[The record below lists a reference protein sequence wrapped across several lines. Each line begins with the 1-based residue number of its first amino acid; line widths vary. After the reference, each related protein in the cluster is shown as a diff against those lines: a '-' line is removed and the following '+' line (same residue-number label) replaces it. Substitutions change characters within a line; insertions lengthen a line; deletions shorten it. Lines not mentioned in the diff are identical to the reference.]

1 LTIAFPVYRKGFL
14 KVIGALIQTAL
25 DRGHSV
31 VLFWSPDEKKPGESV
46 SESDLQAWPAARIVR
61 HSHRAPLGPVLREHG
76 AQALVVVSLYTVLR
90 AYGHADELES
100 LRAAGVRLFSVDYV
114 LDTVTS
120 DPEGYRVAD
129 VTFYSS
135 EYQRQLHW
143 SLMADRFARLGDR
156 ADWSR
161 RSAVCG
167 SVMMDQLDIVDRAA
181 VRKRYGIGDDQPV
194 VLFMS
199 LKMEVPDDWR
209 RLHWGRAWRVIRAV
223 KALVKGHPAW
233 VPDILFRHGYRKML
247 LATQRLCRRSGAALI
262 VKSRKKNGDP
272 PFLRRLADDFI
283 YDEAVYPYT
292 SLELMAIADLCV
304 HFQSGAVLEAAF
316 AGVPS
321 LSVLVSQEH
330 LKKYASF
337 DELYGAEVDTLQ
349 NFPGVVTPVSYRDV
363 AALLDRASLSDFTVD
378 PEARRRYVTKFL
390 GFDDTHSSRRV
401 LESIE
406 RTVSGGDRA

>member
-1 LTIAFPVYRKGFL
+1 MTLAFAVYRKGFL
-14 KVIGALIQTAL
+14 KVIGAVIQTAL

-31 VLFWSPDEKKPGESV
+31 VLLWDPDEAKPGESV
-46 SESDLQAWPAARIVR
+46 SRSDLQAWPAARVVR
-61 HSHRAPLGPVLREHG
+61 HGNRAPLGPVLREHG

-90 AYGHADELES
+90 AYGHGGELES

-114 LDTVTS
+114 LDAVTI
-120 DPEGYRVAD
+120 DPEAYRVVD

-135 EYQRQLHW
+135 EYQRRLHW
-143 SLMADRFARLGDR
+143 SLMADRFARLGDQ

-167 SVMMDQLDIVDRAA
+167 SIMMDQLDLVDRAV
-181 VRKRYGIGDDQPV
+181 VRKRYGLGDDQPV

-199 LKMEVPDDWR
+199 LKMEVPDLWR
-209 RLHWGRAWRVIRAV
+209 RLHWGRAWRGIRAV
-223 KALVKGHPAW
+223 RALASGHAAW
-233 VPDILFRHGYRKML
+233 VPDILRRHGYREML
-247 LATQRLCRRSGAALI
+247 LATRRFCRRSGAALI
-262 VKSRKKNGDP
+262 VKSRAKNGDP

-283 YDEAVYPYT
+283 YDEEVYPYT
-292 SLELMAIADLCV
+292 SMELMAIADLCV

-330 LKKYASF
+330 LKRYASF
-337 DELYGAEVDTLQ
+337 DELYGAEADTLQ
-349 NFPGVVTPVSYRDV
+349 NFPGVVKPVSHRDV
-363 AALLDRASLSDFTVD
+363 SALLDRASLTDFAVD

-401 LESIE
+401 VETIE
-406 RTVSGGDRA
+406 RTISGGG